1 MLWESNRLLIG
12 LKYNDFFFIRFFGLF
27 PSRSCAPKVF
37 LNNNYLLTFNV
48 SFPAFI
54 IYIQI
59 YVFSTSW
66 QDYYVSVHTVRLLLL
81 YIQIKGHTAGRNEA
95 QLGKVTAPEWCCLN
109 PEGLTL
115 WSNHSIFTGF
125 PPCMCVLC
133 VHLFADYAA
142 WKWSRGN
149 SAIRPTH

>member
-1 MLWESNRLLIG
+1 MTRLLC
-12 LKYNDFFFIRFFGLF
+12 FS
-27 PSRSCAPKVF
+27 PHCALAV
-37 LNNNYLLTFNV
+37 
-48 SFPAFI
+48 I
-54 IYIQI
+54 
-59 YVFSTSW
+59 
-66 QDYYVSVHTVRLLLL
+66 VHS
-81 YIQIKGHTAGRNEA
+81 GRNEA

-142 WKWSRGN
+142 
-149 SAIRPTH
+149 